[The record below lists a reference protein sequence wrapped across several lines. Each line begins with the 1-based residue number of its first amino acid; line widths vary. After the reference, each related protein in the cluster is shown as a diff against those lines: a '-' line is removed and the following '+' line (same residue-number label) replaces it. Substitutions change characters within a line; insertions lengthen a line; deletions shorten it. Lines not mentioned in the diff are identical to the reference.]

1 MVGAEEWTVL
11 QSVALDARVQRHPN
25 KCVTSIVVPSG
36 SERNQL
42 DYFLAMWPS
51 SAFHIW
57 VSATNAELRK
67 REPTAD
73 DKAKK
78 HYAPITLRELMLFLA
93 GLLFMTHYGL
103 PRTEFWAKS
112 TDLFPTIDL
121 KKLIGIGRNRFS
133 AILFCLRFAP
143 PLLGP
148 ESSEYYQIDA
158 LVAQFHQSRSG
169 AAIQIGDELCIDE
182 LFSPWLG

>member
-1 MVGAEEWTVL
+1 MRDFDRGAFRLGEESTRLLSGDVAQQCVSHLGVGNQCGAEK
-11 QSVALDARVQRHPN
+11 AR
-25 KCVTSIVVPSG
+25 I
-36 SERNQL
+36 
-42 DYFLAMWPS
+42 
-51 SAFHIW
+51 
-57 VSATNAELRK
+57 
-67 REPTAD
+67 TAD

-133 AILFCLRFAP
+133 AILCCLRFAP

-158 LVAQFHQSRSG
+158 LVAQYSR
-169 AAIQIGDELCIDE
+169 A
-182 LFSPWLG
+182 LFSQRPDQSAQAKG